1 MPDFF
6 RTASGG
12 VDVFVRLTPR
22 GGADAIEG
30 VEETADGRSHL
41 KARVRVAPEKGAAN
55 KALEK
60 LLAHALG
67 IPKGEVSVASGATA
81 RLKTLRVTVDEG
93 DIVRKLRAL
102 AASSGR

>member
-1 MPDFF
+1 LPDFF
-6 RTASGG
+6 RSASES

-30 VEETADGRSHL
+30 VEETADGRAHL
-41 KARVRVAPEKGAAN
+41 KARVRAAPEKGAAN

-67 IPKGEVSVASGATA
+67 IPKGQVTVSSGASA
-81 RLKTLRVTVDEG
+81 RLKTLRVIG
-93 DIVRKLRAL
+93 DVHEIVRKLEAL
-102 AASSGR
+102 AGTP